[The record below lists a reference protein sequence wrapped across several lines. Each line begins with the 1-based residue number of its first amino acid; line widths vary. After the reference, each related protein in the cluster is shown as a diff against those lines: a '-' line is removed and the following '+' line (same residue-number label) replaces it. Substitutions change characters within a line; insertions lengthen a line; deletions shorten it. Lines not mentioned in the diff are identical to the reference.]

1 VRLSANDVDRIDRRF
16 HDSLYPLVG
25 LFLKRLVMKSVRQ
38 IHDEIRNLQGEELLK
53 YVIRLRNDSLEEGFK
68 KGRESGEPA
77 QGLVFA
83 E

>member
-1 VRLSANDVDRIDRRF
+1 
-16 HDSLYPLVG
+16 
-25 LFLKRLVMKSVRQ
+25 MKSVRQ